1 MFADVDDRYRRR
13 LAESLAG
20 AEERLQDEMQRFPD
34 SLVPLVFKLRET
46 AVAKSHRPIQLAA
59 EAALVPAGHGKL
71 DEMIVAASAESLA
84 ALREL
89 ILHRDVKAI
98 RCNLSAIERIEPWSI
113 TRKIHHSPN
122 ELRQRGAAIIRPFAY
137 IEKRATEE
145 NLRSVRAAIGD
156 LGFEFEEIPYARNT
170 PLFKIRT
177 ERRLTEE
184 RLLRLLRH
192 PGIRSIYAEPQYGAG
207 LIAPA
212 AAHLPRAARLMP
224 PPLGVDL
231 PSVGIFDTG
240 VSPNAASLEP
250 WLDGVQTFVLPPE
263 TDNVH
268 GTWVASLVAGAH
280 VLNNG
285 NTWLPS
291 AGCKVHDVCGLETA
305 GGGIGAL
312 IERLRTAVR
321 ARPDIRVW
329 NLSLGGP
336 EAHEEYFSEF
346 SQALDELSDECDV
359 LFVVSSGNYLDKP
372 RRGWPTDAALN
383 DRVAMPAESVR
394 ALTVGSVTHLD
405 DAGAWVAAGS
415 PAPYSRRGPG
425 PVFTPKPDIVHVGGG
440 VHHPWSVGPSSVTAL
455 GVTDGA
461 DLTFGTSFAAPI
473 AAGMAA
479 HAWHALR
486 GRPNMGPHPALVK
499 ALLIHSAQLSSRAYS
514 VHERRYYGAGRP
526 SDVLS
531 ALYDSDDS
539 FTLVFEAQVL
549 PSMRWRK
556 APYPIPQCLVHEGKF
571 RGEVIITAVYSP
583 PLNPNAGSEYV
594 RANVEVSFGVLDG
607 ERITGKVPMESEV
620 GQTGYESAQVEH
632 GGKWA
637 PVKVHRRVFPS
648 GVSGEQWALQ
658 STVFLRAYEPPLAE
672 ALRVTI
678 LVTLR
683 ALDGNRN
690 VHADGLRALAA
701 TNWVREVLPARVPV
715 RV

>member
-1 MFADVDDRYRRR
+1 M
-13 LAESLAG
+13 
-20 AEERLQDEMQRFPD
+20 
-34 SLVPLVFKLRET
+34 
-46 AVAKSHRPIQLAA
+46 
-59 EAALVPAGHGKL
+59 
-71 DEMIVAASAESLA
+71 
-84 ALREL
+84 
-89 ILHRDVKAI
+89 
-98 RCNLSAIERIEPWSI
+98 
-113 TRKIHHSPN
+113 
-122 ELRQRGAAIIRPFAY
+122 
-137 IEKRATEE
+137 
-145 NLRSVRAAIGD
+145 
-156 LGFEFEEIPYARNT
+156 
-170 PLFKIRT
+170 
-177 ERRLTEE
+177 
-184 RLLRLLRH
+184 
-192 PGIRSIYAEPQYGAG
+192 
-207 LIAPA
+207 
-212 AAHLPRAARLMP
+212 
-224 PPLGVDL
+224 
-231 PSVGIFDTG
+231 
-240 VSPNAASLEP
+240 
-250 WLDGVQTFVLPPE
+250 
-263 TDNVH
+263 
-268 GTWVASLVAGAH
+268 
-280 VLNNG
+280 
-285 NTWLPS
+285 
-291 AGCKVHDVCGLETA
+291 
-305 GGGIGAL
+305 

-499 ALLIHSAQLSSRAYS
+499 ALLIHSAQLSSPAYS